1 MPFLHYTVRLIRC
14 QELHLMILL
23 FKSFKKKIIDNVATS
38 GIIIL
43 YYYGENFKV
52 KLCGALKI
60 GVNMN
65 GNY

>member
-1 MPFLHYTVRLIRC
+1 
-14 QELHLMILL
+14 MIKL